1 MPTGQAPSKFYT
13 ALASMPEA
21 VATPMPI
28 NAQTIQRDASL
39 VLAKVTSLLGYQQYL
54 AQARDWKAQAKAI
67 PVGFEREV
75 QSQAASALTDTQALA
90 SAALRMTNQFKQSSE
105 LDRMLS
111 RWIAAIGQS
120 GPVQTADLVA
130 DLENETA
137 IRQIRQA
144 EGITDEIW
152 SNLIQ
157 NLKNLEGSLSLQNG
171 KLIAQVKIPGQ
182 DQPRNIALA
191 PSAIGMPQTLYD
203 LLQRGS
209 FERLTGLFLQYGG
222 ARLHLLPGP
231 ERDLELADLVLAGS
245 ILSVQSMADH
255 SRGLQDAGL
264 AKYAGSAV
272 VIIWAVAALAALVIG
287 YLLENKYCKHDGTSE
302 SAACIAA
309 TILLILGILGL
320 GALVLGGGLAL
331 ILGPDS
337 DSGCTGGVLVQEW
350 SSDYPGG
357 HFEWQ
362 CAPPSPPSGL

>member
-209 FERLTGLFLQYGG
+209 FERLTELFLQG
-222 ARLHLLPGP
+222 ANLNVLPGP

-264 AKYAGSAV
+264 AKYAGNS
-272 VIIWAVAALAALVIG
+272 ALAVWALIALAVYVIG
-287 YLLENKYCKHDGTSE
+287 ALLKEYCGDSGDAAT
-302 SAACIAA
+302 AACV
-309 TILLILGILGL
+309 TGNILEILSTLGL
-320 GALVLGGGLAL
+320 MLLLGLFIQSSPGITKPSDCPFGVTWDTSNSDFTKWTWRCNPPPDGGL
-331 ILGPDS
+331 
-337 DSGCTGGVLVQEW
+337 
-350 SSDYPGG
+350 
-357 HFEWQ
+357 
-362 CAPPSPPSGL
+362 